1 MHSACLSRQ
10 GGSIS
15 ASVMPGM
22 KVMGLNV
29 QKLMYP
35 VCKLTFVTFMLLAH
49 TVNQV
54 EKQYAYATQATKV
67 TEFCAHQ
74 QVNVLPLRIV
84 AAMHVV
90 FGATFMNIMNVSVT
104 QGSVEK
110 VPFVSH

>member
-1 MHSACLSRQ
+1 MHSVCSSHQ

-15 ASVMPGM
+15 ASVMQGM

-35 VCKLTFVTFMLLAH
+35 VCKLTFVIFMLLAH
-49 TVNQV
+49 TVSQV
-54 EKQYAYATQATKV
+54 AKQSACATQAIKV

-74 QVNVLPLRIV
+74 QVNVLHLRTV

-90 FGATFMNIMNVSVT
+90 FGAAFMNIMNVSVT
-104 QGSVEK
+104 QGSAEK
-110 VPFVSH
+110 VLFVSH